1 MRWGSTTK
9 ARSSRSFEPRGFPA
23 VTTLD
28 LRTLDVG
35 ARVQHT
41 LRVVERAERSTAAGD
56 KFVILTLG
64 NALGAIDTAPIWANL
79 LADGWAE
86 GAERGALVQAI
97 GQIDRYEAKGAGK
110 RQLKLTAPVRVLPRE
125 SLDLADF
132 LPHIVED
139 PTRLWE
145 QLDKLRRDIGSTRL
159 KKVLALFYDDEPF
172 RLRFER
178 TPASINGH
186 HCKVGGLL
194 LHVWEVA
201 YMARHM
207 AKAMRASEDL
217 VTAGVLLHDIGKIEA
232 YDVAWE
238 GFVRTPSGNLIE
250 HVVLGSMM
258 LDERLAAAAAGGE
271 AVCSADQRLEL
282 QHLILSH
289 HGQLQFGSP
298 VRPLTLEA
306 EIVHRADDA
315 SAKAADMASSIA
327 DDGAFRDGEPFGDRN
342 KLWRVDKRAVW
353 RRPHD
358 WD

>member
-1 MRWGSTTK
+1 VPD
-9 ARSSRSFEPRGFPA
+9 APA
-23 VTTLD
+23 VTSLD
-28 LRTLDVG
+28 LRTLDIG

-41 LRVVERAERSTAAGD
+41 LRVTDRAEKSTATGD
-56 KFVILTLG
+56 PFVILTLG
-64 NALGAIDTAPIWANL
+64 NASGEIQTAPIWANL
-79 LADGWAE
+79 LAQGWAE
-86 GAERGALVQAI
+86 GAERGAIVQAI
-97 GQIDRYEAKGAGK
+97 GQVDRYEAKGTAK
-110 RQLKLTAPVRVLPRE
+110 RQLKLTAPVRVLPRGE
-125 SLDLADF
+125 LDLADF
-132 LPHIVED
+132 LPHIAED
-139 PTRLWE
+139 PQRLWE
-145 QLDKLRRDIGSTRL
+145 QLDKLRRDISSARL
-159 KKVLALFYDDEPF
+159 KRVLALFYDDEPF

-217 VTAGVLLHDIGKIEA
+217 VTAGVLLHDIGKLEA
-232 YDVAWE
+232 YDVSWE
-238 GFVRTPSGNLIE
+238 GFVRTPAGNLIE

-258 LDERLAAAAAGGE
+258 LDERLAAAAARGE
-271 AVCSADQRLEL
+271 VICSSDQRLEL

-289 HGQLQFGSP
+289 HGKLEFGSP

-315 SAKAADMASSIA
+315 SAKAADMASVIA
-327 DDGAFRDGEPFGDRN
+327 DDDVFREGEQFGDRSR
-342 KLWRVDKRAVW
+342 LWRVDKRPVW